1 MPAPEANSQCMH
13 RAPRAVALLLVLAL
27 AAAACSGSKTG
38 SDEVSSGDR
47 QVAPGDGTQ
56 PTTGDGATAT
66 PGDTTAPGDSGSA
79 PAPALGGSAQ
89 SQPAGGEAGS
99 GGTSGGGGAA
109 GGGSGATFTDADLY
123 SGGANTQGISDKE
136 IVLCAHAALV
146 FASAFDTRPEDL
158 NVYWEMV
165 RDSGGIHGRN
175 VTVSY
180 EDDAYNPSQ
189 AVAAAERCAAR
200 NPALLLG
207 GIGFDQIP
215 AVRNW
220 AEQNKMLYFH
230 HIAVEEGLQGKRY
243 SFTGLPS
250 VEQTGTVF
258 GQYLV
263 SKYRSN
269 RIGIVWRQSEN
280 WEPGHRAGVK
290 VLRDNRANV
299 VADMP
304 VTQNQAVYS
313 QQLLELIREDAE
325 VVWVWEN
332 ALAAAELIQQA
343 KNQGYNPKWVVFPFQ
358 TTLDVV
364 GEVDIEGIAAWPAYA
379 QGGYPGDPFAEHGYN
394 AEIAR
399 FEATMAK
406 YRPGVKP
413 NDILWQVWIANKAI
427 HDLLDRCERDCTRN
441 RLAGLFLSGLKSHIE
456 PNCPVDYTRGDS
468 YGGHKGGYLFLTH
481 AGTAHRAGFV
491 FETTQ
496 WCTERFL

>member
-1 MPAPEANSQCMH
+1 MSQL
-13 RAPRAVALLLVLAL
+13 RASRAVALLLVLAL
-27 AAAACSGSKTG
+27 AAACSGSKTG

-47 QVAPGDGTQ
+47 QVAPGDGAQ
-56 PTTGDGATAT
+56 PNDGSTPVPGETTPPTDA
-66 PGDTTAPGDSGSA
+66 SGA
-79 PAPALGGSAQ
+79 PAPDLGNGGTAQSSGGSGTDPGGTGGQPGDGGSA
-89 SQPAGGEAGS
+89 
-99 GGTSGGGGAA
+99 T
-109 GGGSGATFTDADLY
+109 GGGSGGPGFTDADLY
-123 SGGANTQGISDKE
+123 SGSANTQGISDTE
-136 IVLCAHAALV
+136 IRLCAHAALV

-165 RDSGGIHGRN
+165 RDAGGIHGRN
-175 VTVSY
+175 MAVTY

-189 AVAAAERCAAR
+189 AVAAAERCAAK

-230 HIAVEEGLQGKRY
+230 HIAVEKGLEGKRY

-250 VEQTGTVF
+250 VEQTGKVF
-258 GQYLV
+258 GEYLV
-263 SKYRSN
+263 EKYRSN

-280 WEPGHRAGVK
+280 WEPGHRAGVQ

-313 QQLLELIREDAE
+313 QQLLELIREEAE
-325 VVWVWEN
+325 IVWVWEN

-343 KNQGYNPKWVVFPFQ
+343 KNQGYNPTWVVFPFQ
-358 TTLDVV
+358 TTLDVT

-379 QGGYPGDPFAEHGYN
+379 QGGYGGDPFPEHGYN

-399 FEATMAK
+399 FEAAMAK

-427 HDLLDRCERDCTRN
+427 HDLFDTCGRDCTRN
-441 RLAGLFLSGLKSHIE
+441 RLAGIFLSGLKTHIE
-456 PNCPVDYTRGDS
+456 PNCPVDHSRADS
-468 YGGHKGGYLFLTH
+468 YGGHKGGYLFYTL
-481 AGTAHRAGFV
+481 AGTAHPAGFV
-491 FETTQ
+491 FQTTQ

>member
-1 MPAPEANSQCMH
+1 MSHH
-13 RAPRAVALLLVLAL
+13 RASRAAALLLVLAL
-27 AAAACSGSKTG
+27 VAAACSGSKTE

-47 QVAPGDGTQ
+47 QIAPGEGNQ
-56 PTTGDGATAT
+56 PTEGDGSEAE
-66 PGDTTAPGDSGSA
+66 PGETTAPTDASGA
-79 PAPALGGSAQ
+79 PAPNLGDGGSAQ
-89 SQPAGGEAGS
+89 GTGGAGTGGQPGDGGSA
-99 GGTSGGGGAA
+99 TGGGGGTA
-109 GGGSGATFTDADLY
+109 GPSFTDADLY
-123 SGGANTQGISDKE
+123 SGAANTQGISDTE
-136 IVLCAHAALV
+136 IRLCAHAALV

-165 RDSGGIHGRN
+165 RDGGGIHGRN
-175 VTVSY
+175 VSATY

-189 AVAAAERCAAR
+189 AVAAAERCAAK
-200 NPALLLG
+200 NPFLLLG

-230 HIAVEEGLQGKRY
+230 HIAVEAGLEGKRY

-258 GQYLV
+258 GEYLV
-263 SKYRSN
+263 NKHRSE
-269 RIGIVWRQSEN
+269 RIGIVWRRSEN
-280 WEPGHRAGVK
+280 WEPGHRAGVQ

-343 KNQGYNPKWVVFPFQ
+343 KNQGYSPTWVVFPFQ
-358 TTLDVV
+358 TTLDVT

-379 QGGYPGDPFAEHGYN
+379 RGGYPGDPFAEHGYN
-394 AEIAR
+394 AEIKR
-399 FEATMAK
+399 FEAAMAK
-406 YRPGVKP
+406 YRPGVRP

-427 HDLLDRCERDCTRN
+427 HDLFERCGRDCTRN
-441 RLAGLFLSGLKSHIE
+441 RLAGMFLSGLKSHIE
-456 PNCPVDYTRGDS
+456 PNCPVDYTRRDS
-468 YGGHKGGYLFLTH
+468 FGGHKGGYLFMTH
-481 AGTAHRAGFV
+481 AGTAHPSGFV
-491 FETTQ
+491 FQTTQ